1 MGDIHK
7 LRQEY
12 RDKLASLE
20 SLIEAAEAAGRDLT
34 EEEQRQYDALDSEL
48 RSLRTRIE
56 RLEELRAARDAAPEP
71 AQPDTRNA
79 PRIEVRDYDETD
91 FRSFGEFIY
100 AVRFRPDDQR
110 LRGLQVEDRA
120 DLQMSSDALGGHLVP
135 DQFRADLFRIQP
147 REAVVRPRAFVIP
160 AGSPPDA
167 TIRMPALDQSG
178 TKGVYAGVTVSW
190 IAEGAEKPET
200 NPTFTDIELEP
211 HEVAAHTVVT
221 DKLLRNAPVADAVV
235 RQLLRQAIIAAED
248 VAFLTGDGDGKPTGL
263 IGHTSNVTVNRETA
277 DQISYSDV
285 VQMYSRFLFGGD
297 PVWLASQTVLPQ
309 LMQMT
314 DAAGQLIWQPNARD
328 DAPGTLLGI
337 PVVVSNRMP
346 TLGNKGDLV
355 LADLNYYLIKDGSP
369 LAISASEHVHFTSNK
384 TVIKA
389 FWMVDGK
396 PAVTSPLQDED
407 GTTVSPFVVLDVP
420 AV

>member
-1 MGDIHK
+1 
-7 LRQEY
+7 
-12 RDKLASLE
+12 
-20 SLIEAAEAAGRDLT
+20 
-34 EEEQRQYDALDSEL
+34 
-48 RSLRTRIE
+48 
-56 RLEELRAARDAAPEP
+56 
-71 AQPDTRNA
+71 
-79 PRIEVRDYDETD
+79 
-91 FRSFGEFIY
+91 
-100 AVRFRPDDQR
+100 
-110 LRGLQVEDRA
+110 
-120 DLQMSSDALGGHLVP
+120 
-135 DQFRADLFRIQP
+135 
-147 REAVVRPRAFVIP
+147 
-160 AGSPPDA
+160 
-167 TIRMPALDQSG
+167 
-178 TKGVYAGVTVSW
+178 
-190 IAEGAEKPET
+190 
-200 NPTFTDIELEP
+200 
-211 HEVAAHTVVT
+211 
-221 DKLLRNAPVADAVV
+221 
-235 RQLLRQAIIAAED
+235 
-248 VAFLTGDGDGKPTGL
+248 GL
-263 IGHTSNVTVNRETA
+263 IGHASNVTVNREA
-277 DQISYSDV
+277 AYQITYGDV
-285 VQMYSRFLFGGD
+285 VAMYSRFLFGGD

-396 PAVTSPLQDED
+396 PAVTSPLRDED